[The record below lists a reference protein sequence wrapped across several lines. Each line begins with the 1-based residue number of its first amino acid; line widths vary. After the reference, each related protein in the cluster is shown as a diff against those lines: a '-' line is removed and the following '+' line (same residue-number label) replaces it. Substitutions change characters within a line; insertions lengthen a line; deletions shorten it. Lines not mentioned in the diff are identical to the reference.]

1 MNDIHHDN
9 LVDKFGKERTII
21 NKSVTPLTKKEF
33 NKNLLGLTVFI
44 FVGVI
49 VIPHYLIKYK
59 HYFIAS
65 LYCSNLDMTAAV
77 LGFGGGP
84 YDIWKHLYNPVD
96 TTYYGF
102 LSSSLINLFALI
114 GVGIVCFLDSRLN
127 KNIFSGLSRYIIA
140 IVVTYLLPGNFIVYI
155 MNTLSEYLFK
165 INITYYLRYSLV
177 IAFGLA
183 VVIIIIGLERLIGG
197 VLEIPLE
204 EGLKILLQ
212 KGKLNKL
219 I

>member
-1 MNDIHHDN
+1 MNSIHHDR
-9 LVDKFGKERTII
+9 LVGKFGKERTII
-21 NKSVTPLTKKEF
+21 HKSVIPLTKKEF
-33 NKNLLGLTVFI
+33 NKNLLGLTIFI

-49 VIPHYLIKYK
+49 VIPYYFIKYK
-59 HYFIAS
+59 QYLLAS

-84 YDIWKHLYNPVD
+84 FDIWKHLYNPAD

-102 LSSSLINLFALI
+102 LSSSLINLFALV

-165 INITYYLRYSLV
+165 MNITYYLRYSLV

-183 VVIIIIGLERLIGG
+183 VVVIIIGLERLLGG
-197 VLEIPLE
+197 VVENPLE